1 MAQVKLPD
9 GSVREVADGTTVK
22 QLAESIGR
30 GLAKAAIAGKV
41 NGKVVDLATPLNGE
55 VTVSILTDR
64 DPEALLVLRHSTAHV
79 MAEAIH
85 RLWPQAQLA
94 YGPALDTGFYYD
106 ISLDAPISSNDFARI
121 EAEMDKITKEDRPF
135 TRYEL
140 SFDEGLKRLNAEGN
154 KYKIDNAQRAQAG
167 GAKSL
172 SWYVTG
178 QPDQNWE
185 DLCMGPHVPSTGKI
199 KGFKVMSVA
208 SSHWHGDISSDRFQR
223 VYGTAFFDKKQMD
236 DHLKM
241 LDEAKK
247 RDHRVLGPALGLFAI
262 DDQVGQGLVLWKPKG
277 AVVRQQLQNFIS
289 EHLNRQGYSQVFTPH
304 IGRLGLYKT
313 SGHYPY
319 YRESQFPPLVDR
331 EMIDLLAKEGCSC
344 GELSNRME
352 KGDIDGY
359 LLKPMN
365 CPMHI
370 RIFASEQRSYRDMPV
385 RLAEFGTVYRWE
397 KSGELGGLTRVRG
410 FTQDDAHLFCTE
422 EQVAAEVQGCL
433 ELVKIVLNTLG
444 MNEYRVRVGLRD
456 PDSAKYVGAPEQWD
470 AAEKACKD
478 AAATLGVPFT
488 TEPGEAAF
496 YGPKIDFVI
505 KDVIG
510 REWQLGT
517 VQVDYQLP
525 QRFDLSYVGADNK
538 PHKPVMIHRAPFGS
552 MERFIGVL
560 TEHFAGAFP
569 LWLSPVQVA
578 VLSISEKFNDY
589 ANQVV
594 TALKNAG
601 LRVEGDLGSEKIGS
615 KIRKAT
621 LDKIP
626 YMLIIGEKE
635 QADQKVAIRHRTE
648 GDKGAVSIE
657 EFIAKAKHE
666 VDTKVVA
673 APAAPASAAV

>member
-1 MAQVKLPD
+1 MASITLPDKSVRELPD
-9 GSVREVADGTTVK
+9 GSTVA
-22 QLAESIGR
+22 QLAESIGK
-30 GLAKAAIAGKV
+30 GLAKAAVAGKID
-41 NGKVVDLATPLNGE
+41 GKVVDLATPLHGAH
-55 VTVSILTDR
+55 TVSILTDR

-79 MAEAIH
+79 MAEAIQ
-85 RLWPQAQLA
+85 RLYPGALLA
-94 YGPALDTGFYYD
+94 YGPALETGFYYD
-106 ISLDAPISSNDFARI
+106 IALDTPISANDFPKI
-121 EAEMDKITKEDRPF
+121 EAEMEKIVAENRAF
-135 TRYEL
+135 TRYDL
-140 SFDEGLKRLNAEGN
+140 PPDQGMDRLKKEAN
-154 KYKIDNAQRAQAG
+154 KYKIDNAQRAIDG
-167 GAKSL
+167 GAKTL

-178 QPDQNWE
+178 QPNQNWE

-199 KGFKVMSVA
+199 KGFKIMSVA
-208 SSHWHGDISSDRFQR
+208 SSNWHGDVKSDRFQR
-223 VYGTAFFDKKQMD
+223 VYGTAFFDKKQLDEHM
-236 DHLKM
+236 KM

-247 RDHRVLGPALGLFAI
+247 RDHRVLGPQLGLFTI
-262 DDQVGQGLVLWKPKG
+262 DDAVGQGLVLWKPKG
-277 AVVRQQLQNFIS
+277 AVVRQELQNFIS
-289 EHLNRQGYSQVFTPH
+289 EHLKRQGYSQVFTPH

-331 EMIDLLAKEGCSC
+331 EMIDLLSKEGCTC

-397 KSGELGGLTRVRG
+397 KSGELGGMTRVRG
-410 FTQDDAHLFCTE
+410 FTQDDAHLFCIE
-422 EQVAAEVQGCL
+422 DQVPVEVQGCL
-433 ELVKIVLNTLG
+433 ELVKIVLGTLG
-444 MNEYRVRVGLRD
+444 MKDYRVRVGLRD
-456 PDSAKYVGAPEQWD
+456 PDSAKYVGAPDQWD
-470 AAEKACKD
+470 RAEAACLN
-478 AAATLGVPFT
+478 AAQSLGVSFT
-488 TEPGEAAF
+488 KEPGEAAF

-525 QRFDLSYVGADNK
+525 QRFNLEYTGADNK
-538 PHKPVMIHRAPFGS
+538 PHRPVMIHRAPFGS

-578 VLSISEKFNDY
+578 VLSISEKTNPY
-589 ANQVV
+589 AEQVI
-594 TALKNAG
+594 TDLKNAG
-601 LRVEGDLGSEKIGS
+601 LRIESNLGPEKIGA
-615 KIRKAT
+615 KIRQAT

-626 YMLIIGEKE
+626 YMLVLGEKE
-635 QADQKVAIRHRTE
+635 MQANVVAVRHRTA
-648 GDKGAVSIE
+648 GDQGAIPLAQFLSNVKE
-657 EFIAKAKHE
+657 EVANKAI
-666 VDTKVVA
+666 
-673 APAAPASAAV
+673 SAGAQ